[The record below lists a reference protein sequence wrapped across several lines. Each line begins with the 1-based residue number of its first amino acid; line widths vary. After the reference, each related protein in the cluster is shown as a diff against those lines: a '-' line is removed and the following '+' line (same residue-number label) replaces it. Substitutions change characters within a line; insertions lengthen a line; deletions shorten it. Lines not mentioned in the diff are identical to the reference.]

1 MVTTHRAPRRRYMS
15 ALAGLA
21 LALVPVTILSGNRM
35 DGRAAR
41 QDAASAGG
49 APVEGV
55 TRGASSQRTPSGVAP
70 SGLGWHSAGL
80 ERHRHQ
86 VVSFKGRPN
95 GWQARNPGQQW
106 LTRFD
111 AHGFAV
117 QPDSGGWTW
126 GLTLQRYGAGTTQR
140 AVASSARVRVEGD
153 RVTYTWDNT
162 VDEWLVNE
170 QRGLEHGFTVRKRPA
185 GDGPLTLWIGVR
197 GELRPDV
204 QPDGQGVVFRDVDGA
219 SALSYAGL
227 TVLDSDGHMVAAHF
241 EPAGA
246 RLALVVNDSG
256 AHYPLVIDP
265 LAQQTA
271 YLKASNTNA
280 FDSFGSSVAVSGE
293 TVIVGAPGE
302 DSSAT
307 GVDGDQTDNTAAG
320 SGAAYVFVRNGG
332 VWSQQAYLK
341 ASNTGPGDLF
351 GSSVAISGDV
361 IIVGAPGESSAA
373 TGVNGDQTS
382 NSAPGSGAAYVFARN
397 GNVWSQQAYLK
408 ASNTGGP
415 YVLFNGGDGFGGSVG
430 VSGDIAVVGA
440 ANEDSGATGVN
451 GDQTSNSAFNSGAA
465 YVFVRTGTDWTQQ
478 AYLKASNTG
487 GCGCSGGGQ
496 PGDLFGT
503 SVAVSGETI
512 VVGAPN
518 EDSSATGVNGTEA
531 DNTAAEAG
539 AAYVFVR
546 NGSTW
551 TQQTYLKA
559 SNTEAGDGFGRRVG
573 VSGDTIVVGALG
585 EDSAATGVN
594 GTETDNSAAGAG
606 AAYVFMRD
614 GANWGQQAYVKGS
627 NTQASDGFG
636 FGVAISGDL
645 IVVGAAGKDLGAG
658 AAYVSFEPNPR
669 GGNTPT

>member
-1 MVTTHRAPRRRYMS
+1 MP
-15 ALAGLA
+15 
-21 LALVPVTILSGNRM
+21 
-35 DGRAAR
+35 
-41 QDAASAGG
+41 QD
-49 APVEGV
+49 
-55 TRGASSQRTPSGVAP
+55 RTPSGVAP
-70 SGLGWHSAGL
+70 SDWAGIRQAY

-140 AVASSARVRVEGD
+140 AVASSARVHVEGD

-293 TVIVGAPGE
+293 TVIVAASRAKTAVPQEWTAIRRITQLQGLAPHMC
-302 DSSAT
+302 SSAT
-307 GVDGDQTDNTAAG
+307 AESGV
-320 SGAAYVFVRNGG
+320 SK
-332 VWSQQAYLK
+332 L
-341 ASNTGPGDLF
+341 
-351 GSSVAISGDV
+351 ISRRRIPARV
-361 IIVGAPGESSAA
+361 IL
-373 TGVNGDQTS
+373 
-382 NSAPGSGAAYVFARN
+382 SAPA
-397 GNVWSQQAYLK
+397 
-408 ASNTGGP
+408 
-415 YVLFNGGDGFGGSVG
+415 
-430 VSGDIAVVGA
+430 
-440 ANEDSGATGVN
+440 
-451 GDQTSNSAFNSGAA
+451 
-465 YVFVRTGTDWTQQ
+465 
-478 AYLKASNTG
+478 
-487 GCGCSGGGQ
+487 
-496 PGDLFGT
+496 
-503 SVAVSGETI
+503 
-512 VVGAPN
+512 
-518 EDSSATGVNGTEA
+518 
-531 DNTAAEAG
+531 
-539 AAYVFVR
+539 
-546 NGSTW
+546 
-551 TQQTYLKA
+551 
-559 SNTEAGDGFGRRVG
+559 
-573 VSGDTIVVGALG
+573 
-585 EDSAATGVN
+585 
-594 GTETDNSAAGAG
+594 
-606 AAYVFMRD
+606 
-614 GANWGQQAYVKGS
+614 
-627 NTQASDGFG
+627 
-636 FGVAISGDL
+636 
-645 IVVGAAGKDLGAG
+645 
-658 AAYVSFEPNPR
+658 
-669 GGNTPT
+669 